1 MVDPSKPLTPAK
13 VKEYYKTEYS
23 AASNSYFSQSGSLQ
37 GHWHGRLAADFGFT
51 GVVDSEAFERLAE
64 GQHPGSGAQLIAHR
78 DTHLTRDGKE
88 VPHRAG
94 WDLTFNAPKTVSLTA
109 LVGKDERVREAH
121 QLAVERTLDYLERY
135 TQARMG
141 GTAPPVTTGKWVT
154 ATFEHDTAR
163 PVGGYPAPH
172 LHTHAI
178 VFNMTADADGQHR
191 SLQPYE
197 FFRAQAMATAIYQA
211 ELGNNLRRLGY
222 QVVRGTNDAPDIAGY
237 SPEYLAAESLRNA
250 QLKQRLEEL
259 GLTGRR
265 AEDIINHQNREE
277 KLKITPEELKKLHRA
292 HAEAFGNQP
301 DVIVATAANRL
312 GESVSH
318 QDRGRLASEAVSSA
332 ARKLTERNA
341 VIEEHRVI
349 EQALKYA
356 HGRVL
361 VGDVEEELAKQRS
374 ERKLISVSHVRPH
387 APGHRYTTPAM
398 IQTERDV
405 ITRVLSGQNLVAP
418 VVESADLSRFEML
431 RNNERRQAVIQGL
444 LSTTDQIVGVQGGAG
459 TGKTTVLGIVREIAE
474 QHGYEVTGLAPT
486 SRARNALKESGVES
500 ETIQKHLLRST
511 SDQQRTKPRLYFVDE
526 SSLTST
532 VQMHKFLTGL
542 GKRDRVILVGD
553 IRQHQSVEAGRIFE
567 ELQKAGMRTAQ
578 LNKVVRQKDEDL
590 KRAVILMA
598 NGRIADG
605 IEVLQRQGRVHE
617 VTHRAERFA
626 AIAAAYVESPE
637 KTLVVSPDNKSRQE
651 INSAI
656 REKLKRQGKL
666 GDEQVFRVLVRKDV
680 HAEDRRYAHSYRPGD
695 AIRFHTNLP
704 SLNVKSG
711 QVGTVIEVEPDE
723 NILSVK
729 FGDDAAQRFVAFNPA
744 RRSNL
749 SVFESQERPFAIGDQ
764 IQFTTPWKEK
774 GVASRETAR
783 IEHLENNGN
792 IAVRLENGRRV
803 AWNLKEYNY
812 LDHAYAMTSHSSQG
826 MTVDRVLIHV
836 DTTDS
841 RVRGLVDK
849 TLSYVATSR
858 ARYDAQIFT
867 DDATQLGQALSREN
881 RKSTALNDQQIEANA
896 ARYSIG

>member
-23 AASNSYFSQSGSLQ
+23 AASNSYFSQAGSLQ
-37 GHWHGRLAADFGFT
+37 GHWHGQLASEFGLT
-51 GVVDSEAFERLAE
+51 GTVDAEAFDRLAE
-64 GQHPGSGAQLIAHR
+64 GQHPGSGVQLIAHR

-109 LVGKDERVREAH
+109 LVGNDERVREAH
-121 QLAVERTLDYLERY
+121 REAVERTLDYLERY
-135 TQARMG
+135 TQARIG
-141 GTAPPVTTGKWVT
+141 GNAPPATTGKWIT

-163 PVGGYPAPH
+163 PVDGYPAPH

-178 VFNMTADADGQHR
+178 IFNMTADAEGQHR

-211 ELGNNLRRLGY
+211 ELGNNLRKLGY
-222 QVVRGTNDAPDIAGY
+222 EVTRGTNDAPDIAGY
-237 SPEYLAAESLRNA
+237 SAEYLTAESLRNA

-277 KLKITPEELKKLHRA
+277 KLKITPGELRALHRG

-301 DVIVATAANRL
+301 DVVVGAAANKV
-312 GESVSH
+312 GETVSAEE
-318 QDRGRLASEAVSSA
+318 RARVTSEAVSSA
-332 ARKLTERNA
+332 TRKLTERNA

-361 VGDVEEELAKQRS
+361 VGDVEEELASQRS
-374 ERKLISVSHVRPH
+374 ERKLIAVTHVRPH

-398 IQTERDV
+398 IHMEREV
-405 ITRVLSGQNLVAP
+405 ITRVLSRRDKLAP
-418 VVESADLSRFEML
+418 VVENADLSRFQIL
-431 RNNERRQAVIQGL
+431 RNNERRQAVVRGL
-444 LSTTDQIVGVQGGAG
+444 LSTNDQIVAVQGGAG
-459 TGKTTVLGIVREIAE
+459 TGKTTVLGIIREIAE
-474 QHGYEVTGLAPT
+474 QQGYQVRGLTPT
-486 SRARNALKESGVES
+486 SRARNALNESGVES
-500 ETIQKHLLRST
+500 ETLQRHLLRSAADRDG
-511 SDQQRTKPRLYFVDE
+511 SKRRLYFVDE

-532 VQMHKFLTGL
+532 AQMYKFLSGL
-542 GKRDRVILVGD
+542 GNADRVILVGD
-553 IRQHQSVEAGRIFE
+553 MRQHQSVEAGRIFE
-567 ELQKAGMRTAQ
+567 ELQKAGMKTAQ
-578 LNKVVRQKDEDL
+578 LNKVVRQKDESL

-598 NGRIADG
+598 NGKISEGVEA
-605 IEVLQRQGRVHE
+605 LHRQGRVHE
-617 VTHRAERFA
+617 VTHRAERFT
-626 AIAAAYVESPE
+626 AIARAYADSPE
-637 KTLVVSPDNKSRQE
+637 NTLVVSPDNKSRGE

-656 REKLKRQGKL
+656 RDELKRDGQLTG
-666 GDEQVFRVLVRKDV
+666 EQLFQVLVRKDV
-680 HAEDRRYAHSYRPGD
+680 HSEDRRYARSYRPGD

-704 SLNVKSG
+704 TLKIKSG
-711 QVGTVIEVEPDE
+711 QVGTIVEVNPEQ

-729 FGDDAAQRFVAFNPA
+729 VENGLAPRFLAFNPA
-744 RRSNL
+744 SRSNL
-749 SVFESQERPFAIGDQ
+749 SVFESRDRAFAIGDR
-764 IQFTTPWKEK
+764 IQFTTPWREK
-774 GVASRETAR
+774 GIASRETGR
-783 IEHLENNGN
+783 IEHIEKNGN
-792 IAVRLENGRRV
+792 IAVRLETGRRV
-803 AWNLKEYNY
+803 AWNLNEYNY

-826 MTVDRVLIHV
+826 VTVDRVLIHV

-858 ARYDAQIFT
+858 ARYDAQVFT
-867 DDATQLGQALSREN
+867 DNASQLSRALARENVKETALSEAQI
-881 RKSTALNDQQIEANA
+881 RKYRSEYAIA
-896 ARYSIG
+896 